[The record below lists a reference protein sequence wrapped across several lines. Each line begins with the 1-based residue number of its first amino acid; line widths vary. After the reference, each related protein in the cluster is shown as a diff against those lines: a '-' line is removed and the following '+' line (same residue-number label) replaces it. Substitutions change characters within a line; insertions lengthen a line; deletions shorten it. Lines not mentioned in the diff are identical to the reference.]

1 MTLSLGIEE
10 LPRTAAKGRDGVKA
24 GSSFATQ

>member
-1 MTLSLGIEE
+1 MTLSLGIKE
-10 LPRTAAKGRDGVKA
+10 LPRTAAKGHDGVKA